1 MSVRGGGQPSV
12 QKKKKKVFAPQ
23 SVRVQT
29 QGDRKC
35 SKGDDEES
43 GLKRA
48 KEIR

>member
-1 MSVRGGGQPSV
+1 MCVEGGSQV
-12 QKKKKKVFAPQ
+12 CKKKKVFAPQ

-43 GLKRA
+43 SLKRA

>member
-12 QKKKKKVFAPQ
+12 QKKKVFAPQ

-35 SKGDDEES
+35 SEGDDEES

-48 KEIR
+48 EEIR